1 MSFHT
6 LPCRVIPGMTR
17 GEYNLLRA
25 ELVQEQCSV
34 CPYCGQPFP
43 VQVRDQWAKAQA
55 TVEHIEART
64 SGGSS
69 DRANL
74 TAACYSCNSLKSD
87 QPLLAFLL
95 RLHDPQRRRRR

>member
-1 MSFHT
+1 MCAAI
-6 LPCRVIPGMTR
+6 LAVLALWL
-17 GEYNLLRA
+17 LLR
-25 ELVQEQCSV
+25 S
-34 CPYCGQPFP
+34 P
-43 VQVRDQWAKAQA
+43 VA
-55 TVEHIEART
+55 TLLLLLIIV
-64 SGGSS
+64 GSS